1 MSRARTMMCAALLLT
16 LSVPASAQSNYI
28 GQLLP
33 VAFNFC
39 PRGSLPADGRV
50 LLISEYLPL
59 FSLIGNAY
67 AGDATSR
74 FQLPDLRGR
83 VPIGQTV
90 ALSADWRIPEA
101 RYIGTMGG
109 NQYQRID
116 LPPKSADSKPVDIAG
131 APYLAINWC
140 IVIEGVFPPRP

>member
-67 AGDATSR
+67 A
-74 FQLPDLRGR
+74 
-83 VPIGQTV
+83 
-90 ALSADWRIPEA
+90 
-101 RYIGTMGG
+101 
-109 NQYQRID
+109 
-116 LPPKSADSKPVDIAG
+116 
-131 APYLAINWC
+131 
-140 IVIEGVFPPRP
+140 